1 MEYDAFTGGVAP
13 GGLRSKSDIRILI
26 CYMLKSVNAPLSGDD
41 IIKVLQEKSLANYFE
56 ASDALSALV
65 SLGNVTREEDNTYVL
80 TKRGNSVADD
90 LEQLIPSSVRDKAV
104 AAATALLASA
114 KMERE
119 NVATI
124 VRTENGYNVT
134 CHISGGEMEL
144 MSLTVYVPD
153 LYQAREVKKNFHR
166 DPQRVYNLMLAALT
180 GDDEMMK
187 SAVTREFSSPLKFR
201 RAAVFAAFL
210 FLHFLFFRTFCTCR
224 QKPTFFCMCIV
235 YTCM

>member
-65 SLGNVTREEDNTYVL
+65 SLGNVTREE
-80 TKRGNSVADD
+80 DD

-187 SAVTREFSSPLKFR
+187 SAVNP
-201 RAAVFAAFL
+201 
-210 FLHFLFFRTFCTCR
+210 
-224 QKPTFFCMCIV
+224 
-235 YTCM
+235 